1 MAQANPK
8 SGNRGKVFLPKD
20 FEERRDRAIKKALGK
35 YWEDMQLGVTA
46 TMVRLAF
53 KAGFIAGQEFE
64 EGEKWRKMMAGIS
77 SDG

>member
-1 MAQANPK
+1 VAQTTPE

-20 FEERRDRAIKKALGK
+20 FEERRDRAIAKALEG

-64 EGEKWRKMMAGIS
+64 EGEKWRKMMAGIGR
-77 SDG
+77 DG